1 MIPTSKDF
9 QDELNKIFR
18 HAQSQNL
25 PSVEVNAGDLHRR
38 VGGYPGK
45 THRMPSCCQVMRAN
59 MQAGDQIL
67 AAPPKGNGATL
78 EIRYCL
84 PR

>member
-1 MIPTSKDF
+1 MIPTAEDF
-9 QDELNKIFR
+9 QNELDKIFR
-18 HAQSQNL
+18 DAQSQNL
-25 PSVEVNAGDLHRR
+25 QAVEVTSGELHRL

-45 THRMPSCCQVMRAN
+45 THRMPACCQVMRAN

-67 AAPPKGNGATL
+67 SAPPKGNGATL
-78 EIRYCL
+78 VIRYCL